1 MQAIILGAGKGTR
14 TYPLTVVKPKGLLK
28 AANTTI
34 IEHNLTQLIGI
45 VNEVIIIVS
54 NNYIKEYLG
63 DSFKGIKLK
72 YIIQK
77 EASGTGYAVLCAKK
91 FLKETFIVMN
101 GDDFFSKKDIKK
113 CVKHNYCILGKEVND
128 LYRFG
133 ELVIKENKVK
143 AIAEKPDKEKGIAN
157 TGLYVLDK
165 EIFSH
170 ELKKSSRGEY
180 EIVDYIK
187 FLVDSGKNVNYEIVE
202 DYWLA
207 TSYPWNLL
215 ETNEFFL
222 NRIKKKIK
230 GIIEKNVTIKGE
242 VVIAK
247 GTLVKSGAYI
257 EGPVVIGENCV
268 IGPNCYIRASTS
280 IGNNSKVGNAVDIK
294 NSIIGEN
301 TCIAHLAYIGDSVIG
316 DNVNVAAGVIT
327 ANLRHDGKNIKTPV
341 KGKIVDAGRRKLGAI
356 VGDNVK
362 LGINTSIYPG
372 RKIWPD
378 KTTLPC
384 EIVKK
389 DIK

>member
-1 MQAIILGAGKGTR
+1 M
-14 TYPLTVVKPKGLLK
+14 
-28 AANTTI
+28 
-34 IEHNLTQLIGI
+34 
-45 VNEVIIIVS
+45 
-54 NNYIKEYLG
+54 
-63 DSFKGIKLK
+63 
-72 YIIQK
+72 
-77 EASGTGYAVLCAKK
+77 
-91 FLKETFIVMN
+91 
-101 GDDFFSKKDIKK
+101 
-113 CVKHNYCILGKEVND
+113 
-128 LYRFG
+128 
-133 ELVIKENKVK
+133 
-143 AIAEKPDKEKGIAN
+143 
-157 TGLYVLDK
+157 
-165 EIFSH
+165 
-170 ELKKSSRGEY
+170 
-180 EIVDYIK
+180 
-187 FLVDSGKNVNYEIVE
+187 
-202 DYWLA
+202 
-207 TSYPWNLL
+207 L